1 MSQRVMVGNTENE
14 KKQKNEIKRRIKDRT
29 MKKTIELTLE
39 QAREMLGKDEAMDA
53 LIRANFT
60 EQELKSVKRWEDLG
74 EIDGWYIWSID
85 SVIYESETVRCEP
98 SNKKTFAKKTQ
109 AEGVLAMA
117 QLSQLMKDVNG
128 DWTPDWTLGNGTKKY
143 CIQYSTGKIT
153 KDAWSEISQF
163 LAFPTREI
171 RDKFAEDHRELILE
185 YFKIYQ

>member
-1 MSQRVMVGNTENE
+1 
-14 KKQKNEIKRRIKDRT
+14 

-60 EQELKSVKRWEDLG
+60 EQELKPVKRWEDLG
-74 EIDGWYIWSID
+74 RVSGWYVSNLS
-85 SVIYESETVRCEP
+85 SVFFSRNLPCEKE
-98 SNKKTFAKKTQ
+98 NRNTFAKKTQ

-128 DWTPDWTLGNGTKKY
+128 DWTPDWLSRLEKHAIECLDGNIRLT
-143 CIQYSTGKIT
+143 IRVNL
-153 KDAWSEISQF
+153 AQF
-163 LAFPTREI
+163 LAFPTKEI
-171 RDKFAEDHRELILE
+171 RDKFAEDHKDLILE

>member
-1 MSQRVMVGNTENE
+1 
-14 KKQKNEIKRRIKDRT
+14 

-60 EQELKSVKRWEDLG
+60 EEELNPVKRWEYLG
-74 EIDGWYIWSID
+74 RIEGYYVDDVSDILHLEG
-85 SVIYESETVRCEP
+85 RCVKD
-98 SNKKTFAKKTQ
+98 NRNIFAKKTQ

-128 DWTPDWTLGNGTKKY
+128 DWTANWSNDDVKFTIECRY
-143 CIQYSTGKIT
+143 GKLDYNT
-153 KDAWSEISQF
+153 HFKTARF
-163 LAFPTREI
+163 LAFPTKEI
-171 RDKFAEDHRELILE
+171 CDKFAEDHRDLILE

>member
-1 MSQRVMVGNTENE
+1 
-14 KKQKNEIKRRIKDRT
+14 

-60 EQELKSVKRWEDLG
+60 EQELKPVKRWEDLG
-74 EIDGWYIWSID
+74 NVEGWFVDSI
-85 SVIYESETVRCEP
+85 SRVYEARDPLVAQENR
-98 SNKKTFAKKTQ
+98 NIFAKKTQ

-128 DWTPDWTLGNGTKKY
+128 DWKPDWKERVVKY
-143 CIQYSTGKIT
+143 CIFCKSGELDLIDLWYSVK
-153 KDAWSEISQF
+153 F
-163 LAFPTREI
+163 LAFPTPEI
-171 RDKFAEDHRELILE
+171 RKKFAEDHKDLILE